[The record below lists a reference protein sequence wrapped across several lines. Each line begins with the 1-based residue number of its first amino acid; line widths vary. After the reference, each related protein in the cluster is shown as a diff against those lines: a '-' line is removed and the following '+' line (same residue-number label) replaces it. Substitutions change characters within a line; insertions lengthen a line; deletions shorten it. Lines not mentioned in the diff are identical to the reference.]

1 MTCPICQS
9 NMSTLLCACGYDASR
24 DYAKYPTFGPVGK
37 ALPPSALRSRRAPQD
52 ALRCEKCG
60 SADFTIRIPDNTRRC
75 SKCGWT
81 PDEAPRLE
89 CTCGNRY
96 FTVRL
101 KDSMLVCPLCAKTI
115 PLTAVLPKAPE
126 PAKLPA
132 PSKPVITAIA
142 AGQNHTVALYSD
154 GTVGAIG
161 DNISRQCDV
170 SGWRNIVA
178 IAAGPDF
185 TVGLKKDGT
194 VIAAGNNSAGQ
205 CNVTK
210 WAGITAIAAN
220 AHYTIGLHKDG
231 TLYSAGN
238 VPGNLKDFSN
248 YCFTGIAAGPS
259 FVAALSPSGQVK
271 ITPSSSALANRVRNW
286 SDITAI
292 AAGSYDHLVGLNSRG
307 VPAAAALS
315 PHDKCA
321 VGWHSIQAIAAGRNH
336 TVGLKKDGTVVATGI
351 NTDKRCEVTT
361 WTNIIAVAAGSYHT
375 VGLKKDGTLVA
386 TGSNSLGQC
395 DVDKLIK
402 R

>member
-9 NMSTLLCACGYDASR
+9 NMSTLLCSCGYDASR

-60 SADFTIRIPDNTRRC
+60 GADFTIRIPDNTRRC
-75 SKCGWT
+75 SKCGWS

-142 AGQNHTVALYSD
+142 A
-154 GTVGAIG
+154 
-161 DNISRQCDV
+161 
-170 SGWRNIVA
+170 
-178 IAAGPDF
+178 
-185 TVGLKKDGT
+185 
-194 VIAAGNNSAGQ
+194 
-205 CNVTK
+205 
-210 WAGITAIAAN
+210 N

-231 TLYSAGN
+231 TLYSAGD

-292 AAGSYDHLVGLNSRG
+292 AAGSYDHLVGLNRRG
-307 VPAAAALS
+307 IPAAAAIS

-321 VGWHSIQAIAAGRNH
+321 VGWHGIQAIAAGRNH

-351 NTDKRCEVTT
+351 NTDKRCEVTP